1 MFVSLRSTALN
12 LVLDVSMKTQCMA
25 SRPPRH
31 VITPEVEAAEAQLQ
45 LLQHML
51 MNQQAELGAK
61 RADVQ
66 VRCPAQAHPTAVVQA

>member
-1 MFVSLRSTALN
+1 MVF
-12 LVLDVSMKTQCMA
+12 
-25 SRPPRH
+25 RPPRH

-45 LLQHML
+45 QLQNML

-66 VRCPAQAHPTAVVQA
+66 VCCPTHCPSSSPHSCGEKEDIPHYSCGACDHRQL